1 MKKHSAYILCICF
14 QNTRQCKR
22 FRGYL
27 CLTFFNTTR
36 VFKICNFGAE
46 KASATSHDG
55 LRCRIHPIIS
65 ITYSPYCAKGV
76 RINTA
81 IDPAICCPPLSATPI
96 SLMRTRILVIDDEEA
111 LCEILKY
118 NLEKEGYEVDT
129 AYSAEE
135 ALEMDLTV
143 YSLLIVDIMMER
155 LSGFD
160 FAKQIRWDG
169 SPTESIPIIFCSA
182 LNGEDDTVMGLNI
195 GADDYITKPFVI
207 SEVLAR
213 VRAVLR
219 RSMAFRPVAAPQE
232 KDIYEPDIV
241 FKDLR
246 IDQNEKLCFLGDQEL
261 ALTKTEFDL
270 LQFFLSH
277 RNRIYSREEIIQQVW
292 AKDMVVTNRAI
303 DTNIARLRKKIGEY
317 GNNIVTRLGFGYGF
331 KETN

>member
-1 MKKHSAYILCICF
+1 
-14 QNTRQCKR
+14 
-22 FRGYL
+22 
-27 CLTFFNTTR
+27 
-36 VFKICNFGAE
+36 
-46 KASATSHDG
+46 
-55 LRCRIHPIIS
+55 
-65 ITYSPYCAKGV
+65 
-76 RINTA
+76 
-81 IDPAICCPPLSATPI
+81 
-96 SLMRTRILVIDDEEA
+96 MRTRILVVDDEEA

-135 ALEMDLTV
+135 ALKMDLTV

-169 SPTESIPIIFCSA
+169 SPTETIPIIFCSA

-219 RSMAFRPVAAPQE
+219 RSKAFRPVEVPE
-232 KDIYEPDIV
+232 VPDTTYLPDIV

-246 IDQNEKLCFLGDQEL
+246 IDQNEKLCYLGNQEL
-261 ALTKTEFDL
+261 SLTKTEFDL
-270 LQFFLSH
+270 LLFLLSH

-292 AKDMVVTNRAI
+292 AKDIVVTNRAI

>member
-1 MKKHSAYILCICF
+1 
-14 QNTRQCKR
+14 
-22 FRGYL
+22 
-27 CLTFFNTTR
+27 
-36 VFKICNFGAE
+36 
-46 KASATSHDG
+46 
-55 LRCRIHPIIS
+55 
-65 ITYSPYCAKGV
+65 
-76 RINTA
+76 
-81 IDPAICCPPLSATPI
+81 
-96 SLMRTRILVIDDEEA
+96 MRTRILVIDDEEA

-135 ALEMDLTV
+135 ALEKDLTV

-160 FAKQIRWDG
+160 FAKQVRWDG
-169 SPTESIPIIFCSA
+169 SPTESVPIIFCSA

-219 RSMAFRPVAAPQE
+219 RSSLYRQPSAPDTD
-232 KDIYEPDIV
+232 DIYAPDIV
-241 FKDLR
+241 FNDLR
-246 IDQNEKLCFLGDQEL
+246 INQNEKLCFLGDEEVS
-261 ALTKTEFDL
+261 LTRTEFDL
-270 LQFFLSH
+270 LRFLLSH

-292 AKDMVVTNRAI
+292 GKDMVVTNRAI

-317 GNNIVTRLGFGYGF
+317 GNHIVTRLGFGYGF
-331 KETN
+331 KESI